1 MRLAPVTKKEAE
13 GMLKELRAYPLLTG
27 ARGRKPADVKSL
39 VDVVCRVSALL
50 ADCPAISE
58 IDLNPVIVHPK
69 GQGVSLVDARVF
81 F

>member
-50 ADCPAISE
+50 AACPAISE